1 MGEYDDTAYA
11 TAGMVTSM
19 DFALRVTVACAP
31 LNSIDVTT
39 VRLVSVRRAVS
50 YFFTE

>member
-11 TAGMVTSM
+11 TAGMVTSV
-19 DFALRVTVACAP
+19 DFALRITFACVP

-39 VRLVSVRRAVS
+39 VRLVSVIRAAS